1 MSGKIF
7 NTLRTSKEKLAA
19 WGAAGAVFG
28 AWTWF
33 DQRDDGKILTAEE
46 LKSRN
51 QKISGKINGGDS
63 SISISN
69 PNSRSPPAP
78 ENH

>member
-51 QKISGKINGGDS
+51 QKISGKIKGDS